1 MSSESGKARLDALK
15 AMNAPKKDT
24 ETVTIPKED
33 WDMIVR
39 TLTRMEMIESE
50 MRETTKT
57 CTAEMVRK
65 VSEHTEWATESL
77 KRITES
83 TERQVGN
90 LRDQAT
96 SAIRNRIDREEKMW
110 WVKLV
115 LLALPLIIVLL
126 YVLSR
131 GLGLTLG
138 I

>member
-15 AMNAPKKDT
+15 AMNAPKKET

-33 WDMIVR
+33 WDMIVT
-39 TLTRMEMIESE
+39 TLTRMEMIEAE
-50 MRETTKT
+50 MRETTKA
-57 CTAEMVRK
+57 CTDEMVRN

-90 LRDQAT
+90 LRDQAVT
-96 SAIRNRIDREEKMW
+96 AIRNRINREEKMW

>member
-1 MSSESGKARLDALK
+1 MSSESGKARLDALE
-15 AMNAPKKDT
+15 AMNAPKKET

-33 WDMIVR
+33 WDMIVK
-39 TLTRMEMIESE
+39 TLARMEMIEAE
-50 MRETTKT
+50 MRETTKA
-57 CTAEMVRK
+57 CTDEMVRK

-90 LRDQAT
+90 LRDQAVT
-96 SAIRNRIDREEKMW
+96 AIRNRINREEKMW
-110 WVKLV
+110 WVKIV

>member
-15 AMNAPKKDT
+15 AMNAPKKET

-33 WDMIVR
+33 WDMIIK
-39 TLTRMEMIESE
+39 TLTRMEMIEAE
-50 MRETTKT
+50 MRETTKA
-57 CTAEMVRK
+57 CTTEMVRK

-90 LRDQAT
+90 LRDQAVT
-96 SAIRNRIDREEKMW
+96 AIRNRIDREEKMW

>member
-1 MSSESGKARLDALK
+1 MSSESGKARLSALK
-15 AMNAPKKDT
+15 AMNAPKENT

-33 WDMIVR
+33 WDMIVK
-39 TLTRMEMIESE
+39 TLTRREMIEAE
-50 MRETTKT
+50 MRETTKA
-57 CTAEMVRK
+57 CTTEMVRK
-65 VSEHTEWATESL
+65 VSEHTEWATSTL
-77 KRITES
+77 KRVTET
-83 TERQVGN
+83 TERQVGS
-90 LRDQAT
+90 LREEAT
-96 SAIRNRIDREEKMW
+96 NQIRSRMNREEKMW

>member
-65 VSEHTEWATESL
+65 VSEHTEWATATL
-77 KRITES
+77 KRVTET
-83 TERQVGN
+83 TEKQVGN
-90 LRDQAT
+90 LREEAT
-96 SAIRNRIDREEKMW
+96 NQIRAE
-110 WVKLV
+110 
-115 LLALPLIIVLL
+115 
-126 YVLSR
+126 
-131 GLGLTLG
+131 
-138 I
+138 